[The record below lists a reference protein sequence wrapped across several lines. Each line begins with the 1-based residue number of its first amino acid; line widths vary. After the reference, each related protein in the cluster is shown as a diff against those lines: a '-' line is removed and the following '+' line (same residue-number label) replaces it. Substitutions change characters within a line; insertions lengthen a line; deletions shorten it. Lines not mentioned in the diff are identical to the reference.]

1 MNTTQ
6 KMPGVAWR
14 IKRSLDNLNSS
25 ALTLEEDFLDESLL
39 AGGGPCPG
47 ILAFAAATAE
57 AHAPIVLLIHLV
69 VSWRQV
75 ILNQYNRTALH
86 KDDRRDRCVLRRLAL
101 IARRSTSDE
110 YRHVRAWNT
119 VTSCSSYKRQLY
131 WVARAQRRRLSNK
144 APDFPRVAHT
154 PSFGGSLLCLSC
166 LVMNT
171 QSER

>member
-25 ALTLEEDFLDESLL
+25 ALTSEGDFLDESLL

-57 AHAPIVLLIHLV
+57 AHAPIVLLIRLV
-69 VSWRQV
+69 ISWQLV

-86 KDDRRDRCVLRRLAL
+86 KDDRRNRCVLRRLAL
-101 IARRSTSDE
+101 IAPM
-110 YRHVRAWNT
+110 HVRRIS
-119 VTSCSSYKRQLY
+119 SCECVEHGDGLQQL
-131 WVARAQRRRLSNK
+131 Q
-144 APDFPRVAHT
+144 D
-154 PSFGGSLLCLSC
+154 SC
-166 LVMNT
+166 T
-171 QSER
+171 G